1 MDRFA
6 LLVDAGYFFAG
17 GSEAAFGTV
26 LPRRELRLR
35 DTSLAVQELHRQAGA
50 LCGGVQ
56 LLRVYWYDAMP
67 GPQLSLEQ
75 SELALQP
82 GLKLRLGVLNNVGQ
96 QKGVD
101 SLIVTDLIDLARNR
115 AITDAV
121 VLSGDEDIRVGV
133 QLAQS
138 YGLKVHLWGAG
149 DTAHNVSNLLRM
161 ESDTFSAIENSWFGA
176 SLERLESQGGSGQ
189 ARSATAQVTV
199 EPVDGESLESAA
211 DRVSVEILGSLDP
224 RDLQQLEANFKLNQ
238 LVPGEYDRRLIAA
251 TAAALGGTRFTS
263 DEMRTIRGVF
273 VTVVRRLAGGGTSA
287 PMAVSRLS
295 SASQAALDEVARTLK
310 PVCPGHASALTESI

>member
-17 GSEAAFGTV
+17 GSEAAFGMV
-26 LPRRELRLR
+26 APRRDLRLR
-35 DTSLAVQELHRQAGA
+35 DTSVAVQELHEQAGA
-50 LCGGVQ
+50 LCGG
-56 LLRVYWYDAMP
+56 LPWLRVYWYDAMP

-115 AITDAV
+115 AIADAV

-149 DTAHNVSNLLRM
+149 DTAHNVSNALRM
-161 ESDTFSAIENSWFGA
+161 ESDTFSAIENSWFQT
-176 SLERLESQGGSGQ
+176 SLERVDRQVDASEG
-189 ARSATAQVTV
+189 RATAAQVTV
-199 EPVDGESLESAA
+199 DPIDGESLESAA
-211 DRVSVEILGSLDP
+211 DRVSIEMLSGLDR
-224 RDLQQLEANFKLNQ
+224 RDLQQLEAHFRLDQ
-238 LVPGEYDRRLIAA
+238 RVPVEYDRRLIAA
-251 TAAALGGTRFTS
+251 TAVTLGGTRFSS
-263 DEMRTIRGVF
+263 DEMRTVRGVF
-273 VTVVRRLAGGGTSA
+273 VTVVRRLAGGETTAPVATSTL
-287 PMAVSRLS
+287 PM
-295 SASQAALDEVARTLK
+295 ASQAALAEMARNLSL
-310 PVCPGHASALTESI
+310 SAADGLTP

>member
-17 GSEAAFGTV
+17 GSEAAFGMV
-26 LPRRELRLR
+26 LPRRDLRLR
-35 DTSLAVQELHRQAGA
+35 DTGVAVDELHQQAGA
-50 LCGGVQ
+50 LCGGLP

-101 SLIVTDLIDLARNR
+101 SLVVTDLIDLARNR
-115 AITDAV
+115 AIADAV

-149 DTAHNVSNLLRM
+149 DTAHNVSNALRM
-161 ESDTFSAIENSWFGA
+161 ESDTFTAIENSWFQS
-176 SLERLESQGGSGQ
+176 SLERVDRQVDSGQ
-189 ARSATAQVTV
+189 AHIPAA
-199 EPVDGESLESAA
+199 PVAVDIIEGESLESAA
-211 DRVSVEILGSLDP
+211 DRVSVEILSALDR
-224 RDLQQLEANFKLNQ
+224 RDQQQLEAHFRLDQ
-238 LVPGEYDRRLIAA
+238 RVPVEYDRRLIAA
-251 TAAALGGTRFTS
+251 TAAALGGTRFS
-263 DEMRTIRGVF
+263 NDEMRTVRGVF
-273 VTVVRRLAGGGTSA
+273 VTVVRRLASGVTSA
-287 PMAVSRLS
+287 TNSTS
-295 SASQAALDEVARTLK
+295 SLPLASQAALTEVARSLDGSVLDT
-310 PVCPGHASALTESI
+310 PST

>member
-17 GSEAAFGTV
+17 GSEAAFGMV
-26 LPRRELRLR
+26 APRRDLRLR
-35 DTSLAVQELHRQAGA
+35 DTSVAVQELHEQAGA
-50 LCGGVQ
+50 LCGGLP

-115 AITDAV
+115 AIADAV
-121 VLSGDEDIRVGV
+121 VLSGDEDVRVGV

-149 DTAHNVSNLLRM
+149 DTAHNVSNALRM
-161 ESDTFSAIENSWFGA
+161 ESDTFSAIENSWFEA
-176 SLERLESQGGSGQ
+176 SLERVDRQVD
-189 ARSATAQVTV
+189 SAEGRATAAQVTV
-199 EPVDGESLESAA
+199 DAINGESLESAA
-211 DRVSVEILGSLDP
+211 DRVSIEMLSGLDR
-224 RDLQQLEANFKLNQ
+224 RDLQQLEAHFRLDQ
-238 LVPGEYDRRLIAA
+238 RVPVEYDRRLIAA
-251 TAAALGGTRFTS
+251 TAAALGGTRFS
-263 DEMRTIRGVF
+263 NDEMRNVRGAF
-273 VTVVRRLAGGGTSA
+273 VTVVRRLASGATSA
-287 PMAVSRLS
+287 AAATSTLPI
-295 SASQAALDEVARTLK
+295 ASQAALVEVATTLGLSDQDT
-310 PVCPGHASALTESI
+310 PGQ

>member
-17 GSEAAFGTV
+17 GSEAAFGV
-26 LPRRELRLR
+26 VAPRRDLRLR
-35 DTSLAVQELHRQAGA
+35 DTSMAVQELHEQAGA
-50 LCGGVQ
+50 LCGGLP

-115 AITDAV
+115 AIADAV

-149 DTAHNVSNLLRM
+149 DTAHNVSNALRM
-161 ESDTFSAIENSWFGA
+161 ESDTFSAIDNSWFQA
-176 SLERLESQGGSGQ
+176 SLERVDRQVD
-189 ARSATAQVTV
+189 SAEGRATAAQVTV
-199 EPVDGESLESAA
+199 DVIDGESLESAA
-211 DRVSVEILGSLDP
+211 DRVSMEMLSALDQ
-224 RDLQQLEANFKLNQ
+224 RDLQQLEAHFRLDQ
-238 LVPGEYDRRLIAA
+238 RVPVEYDRRLIAA
-251 TAAALGGTRFTS
+251 TAVTLGGTRFS
-263 DEMRTIRGVF
+263 NDEMRTVRGVF
-273 VTVVRRLAGGGTSA
+273 VTVVRRLASGETTAPVVTST
-287 PMAVSRLS
+287 LS
-295 SASQAALDEVARTLK
+295 MASQAALTEMARNLSL
-310 PVCPGHASALTESI
+310 SAVDAPTP

>member
-17 GSEAAFGTV
+17 GSEAAFGMV
-26 LPRRELRLR
+26 APRRDLRLR
-35 DTSLAVQELHRQAGA
+35 DTSMAVQELHEQAGA
-50 LCGGVQ
+50 LCGGLP

-115 AITDAV
+115 AIADAV

-149 DTAHNVSNLLRM
+149 DTAHNVSNALRM
-161 ESDTFSAIENSWFGA
+161 ESDTFSAIENSWFQA
-176 SLERLESQGGSGQ
+176 SLERVDRQVD
-189 ARSATAQVTV
+189 SAEGRATAAQVTV
-199 EPVDGESLESAA
+199 DVIDGESLESAA
-211 DRVSVEILGSLDP
+211 DRVSMEMLSALDQ
-224 RDLQQLEANFKLNQ
+224 RDLQQLEAHFRLDQ
-238 LVPGEYDRRLIAA
+238 RVPVEYDRRLIAA
-251 TAAALGGTRFTS
+251 TAVTLGGTRFSS
-263 DEMRTIRGVF
+263 DEMRTVRGVF
-273 VTVVRRLAGGGTSA
+273 VTVVRRLASGETTAPVATST
-287 PMAVSRLS
+287 LS
-295 SASQAALDEVARTLK
+295 MASQAALTEMARNLSL
-310 PVCPGHASALTESI
+310 SAADTPTP

>member
-6 LLVDAGYFFAG
+6 LFVDAGYFFAG
-17 GSEAAFGTV
+17 GSEAAFGVV

-35 DTSLAVQELHRQAGA
+35 DPKAAVEELHRQAGV

-56 LLRVYWYDAMP
+56 LLRMYWYDAMP
-67 GPQLSLEQ
+67 GPTMSLEQ

-149 DTAHNVSNLLRM
+149 DTAHNVSNALRM
-161 ESDTFSAIENSWFGA
+161 ESDSFTAIEGPWFQA
-176 SLERLESQGGSGQ
+176 ALERVEGQGDSSL
-189 ARSATAQVTV
+189 ARAAAMSVTV
-199 EPVDGESLESAA
+199 EVTEGESLESAA
-211 DRVSVEILGSLDP
+211 DRVSLAMLGSLDH
-224 RDLQQLEANFKLNQ
+224 REIQQLEAHFKLDQ
-238 LVPGEYDRRLIAA
+238 RVPLEYDRRLIAA
-251 TAAALGGTRFTS
+251 TATALGGTRFTS
-263 DEMRTIRGVF
+263 DEMRTVRGVF
-273 VTVVRRLAGGGTSA
+273 VTVVRRLSSEDA
-287 PMAVSRLS
+287 AVSSPVSVLPE
-295 SASQAALDEVARTLK
+295 ASQAALREVAGSL
-310 PVCPGHASALTESI
+310 GL

>member
-26 LPRRELRLR
+26 LPRRDLRLR
-35 DTSLAVQELHRQAGA
+35 DTSVAVEALHQQAGA

-121 VLSGDEDIRVGV
+121 VLSGDEDIRIGV

-161 ESDTFSAIENSWFGA
+161 ESDTFTAIENSWFQT
-176 SLERLESQGGSGQ
+176 SLERVDNQSGSAQ
-189 ARSATAQVTV
+189 ASTTAQVSV
-199 EPVDGESLESAA
+199 EIIDGESLESAA
-211 DRVSVEILGSLDP
+211 DRVSLELLGSLDR

-238 LVPGEYDRRLIAA
+238 LVPSEYDRRLIAA
-251 TAAALGGTRFTS
+251 TARALGGTRFS
-263 DEMRTIRGVF
+263 SEESRTVRGVF
-273 VTVVRRLAGGGTSA
+273 VNAVRRLASGGTSEPIA
-287 PMAVSRLS
+287 TSMLS
-295 SASQAALDEVARTLK
+295 SASQAALGEVARTLTLSGQNT
-310 PVCPGHASALTESI
+310 PTD